1 MGGKPS
7 KDQIVNN
14 IQNTISKSIITS
26 STEAMNQAINKQL
39 IDAKCD
45 IVAIQGLCEPL
56 KEYPDDY
63 LTCVETCTALCKSNN
78 LDMNSTIMLSSTNT
92 VDTTIIDTTMIDL
105 KTKLE
110 QDYSANV
117 DKQDITNISNT
128 LVQNITNINNT
139 LDTLANSSQQIT
151 LDNYSV
157 AFVTMDSAVNV
168 IITNVLKQDVLNEQI
183 VKVATDISQKGSGSG
198 SGLLTF
204 FIVLIVLL
212 VISAICYFVYNK
224 YMKSKSGDVK

>member
-78 LDMNSTIMLSSTNT
+78 LDMNSTIMLNSKNS
-92 VDTTIIDTTMIDL
+92 VDTTMINKAMTDL
-105 KTKLE
+105 TTKLE

-117 DKQDITNISNT
+117 DKQEITNISNT
-128 LVQNITNINNT
+128 LVKSESTITNVLNN
-139 LDTLANSSQQIT
+139 LASSSQSLIIDT
-151 LDNYSV
+151 YSV
-157 AFVTMDSAVNV
+157 SFVTMDSAVNV

>member
-26 STEAMNQAINKQL
+26 STKLMNQAINNQL
-39 IDAKCD
+39 IEAKCD
-45 IVAIQGLCEPL
+45 LGAIKNLCSPL
-56 KEYPDDY
+56 KDDDY

-183 VKVATDISQKGSGSG
+183 VKVATDISQKGSGSA